1 MDFVVDASFLI
12 QRWRLGAVS
21 PEQRFIESHAQATVA
36 VPWIV
41 KGEFLRG
48 AELAG
53 HGSAEV
59 AAFLG
64 RYPVIWPDEE
74 TLLLYARTYA
84 ALARGN
90 QLIGPH
96 DLWIASA
103 VLRVDL
109 PLLTRNVAEFRRVP
123 GLRVEVYA

>member
-1 MDFVVDASFLI
+1 VDFVVDTSFLI
-12 QRWRLGAVS
+12 QRWRLGAAS
-21 PEQRFIESHAQATVA
+21 PEQRFIDTHVEATVGI
-36 VPWIV
+36 PWIV

-53 HGSAEV
+53 HESAAV

-64 RYPVIWPDEE
+64 RYPVLWPDEQ
-74 TLLLYARTYA
+74 TLLLYAKTYA
-84 ALARGN
+84 VLARSNG
-90 QLIGPH
+90 LIGPH

-103 VLRVDL
+103 VLQVDL

-123 GLRVEVYA
+123 GLRVEAYT